1 MAAQL
6 EVANSVRIKEAEQ
19 PTKKGIVS
27 HTATKTQHELEPAQE
42 FGEPS
47 NQEVSAHE
55 LRESL
60 VQRLRLLWD
69 RRRLLIRSAL
79 AGFLLGSA
87 LAFLLPKKFESTTEL
102 MPPDSQSSSGMAMLA
117 ALTART
123 GAGLGAFAGDLLG
136 VKSSGALFIGILRSR
151 TVEDRLVQR
160 FELKKIYWTKLDET
174 ARRKLE
180 ENTSISE
187 DRKSGILN
195 ITVTDGNPERA
206 AALAK
211 AYVEEL
217 DRLVA
222 QLSTSS
228 ARREREF
235 LEDRLKNVQL
245 DLEAAEKEFSQFASK
260 NGAIDIK
267 EQGRAMVEA
276 AATLEGQL
284 IAAKSELEGLKQIY
298 TDNNVRVRA
307 TKARIAELQN
317 QLNKVGGKG
326 ESTSSPDG
334 GAEGDRLYPSIRKLP
349 ILGVTFADLYR
360 RTKVQEAVYEALT
373 QQYELAKVQE
383 AKETP
388 SVKVL
393 DEARVP
399 EKKSFPPRL
408 TIIFL
413 CTFLA
418 FALSAV
424 FTIGQARW
432 VAIDKQDPG
441 KLFAQEV
448 FQAVRARLPWA
459 HSNGL
464 NSHSTERPADRDSVR
479 HDDSLD
485 LRK

>member
-1 MAAQL
+1 MGQ
-6 EVANSVRIKEAEQ
+6 
-19 PTKKGIVS
+19 TG
-27 HTATKTQHELEPAQE
+27 TKTQHEVAPQPS
-42 FGEPS
+42 FGDVSE
-47 NQEVSAHE
+47 QEVLIEGPSDTI
-55 LRESL
+55 L
-60 VQRLRLLWD
+60 QRARLLWE
-69 RRRLLIRSAL
+69 RRRLLLRSAAVGL
-79 AGFLLGSA
+79 ALGTL
-87 LAFLLPKKFESTTEL
+87 LAFLLPKKFESTTQL
-102 MPPDSQSSSGMAMLA
+102 MPPDNQSSSGMAMLA
-117 ALTART
+117 ALSAKT
-123 GAGLGAFAGDLLG
+123 GGGLGAFAGDLLG
-136 VKSSGALFIGILRSR
+136 VKSSGALFVGILRSR

-160 FELKKIYWTKLDET
+160 FELKKVYWTSLDET

-180 ENTSISE
+180 ENTALSE
-187 DRKSGILN
+187 DRKSGILS
-195 ITVTDGNPERA
+195 ITVTDGDPTRA
-206 AALAK
+206 ASMAK

-235 LEDRLKNVQL
+235 LEDRLKTVQL

-326 ESTSSPDG
+326 ESTSPTEG

-349 ILGVTFADLYR
+349 ILGVAFADLFR

-388 SVKVL
+388 SVKIL

-408 TIIFL
+408 MIIFL

-418 FALSAV
+418 FALATV

-432 VAIDKQDPG
+432 AEIDTQDPG
-441 KLFAQEV
+441 KLFTQEV
-448 FQAVRARLPWA
+448 FQTVRARLPWA

-464 NSHSTERPADRDSVR
+464 KSHGPTQVADRDSVR
-479 HDDSLD
+479 HDDSAE
-485 LRK
+485 RQITR